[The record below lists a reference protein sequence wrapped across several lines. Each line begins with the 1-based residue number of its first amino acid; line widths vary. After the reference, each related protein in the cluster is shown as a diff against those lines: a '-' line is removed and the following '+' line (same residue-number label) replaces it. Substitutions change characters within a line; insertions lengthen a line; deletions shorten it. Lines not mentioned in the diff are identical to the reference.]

1 MQSTFFSRLK
11 IAAICFLLAS
21 VFMLFGCSP
30 QNGPKEQIDYADD
43 EIISVL
49 GNALEKRFAI
59 ANSKPTSGSTLK
71 SVTEI
76 ELDALKPF
84 SSRQL
89 EDTKL
94 QECTLSYINLLE
106 TMNEAAAIYDEDYV
120 EATRK
125 WNDCQYERSQLIKTF
140 VDNYGLTVG
149 EAYEKDLNDI
159 VFRGNLAAQK
169 KSNEEAL
176 NKLASNL
183 VFEKG
188 SKHGL
193 CSYSCIAENTTGL
206 DIKEVVFILS
216 LYDKNGTRIGETS
229 AHATDWSQKEKVRLE
244 AISDISAADVKVK
257 IDYYEFN

>member
-94 QECTLSYINLLE
+94 QECS
-106 TMNEAAAIYDEDYV
+106 
-120 EATRK
+120 R
-125 WNDCQYERSQLIKTF
+125 NDERSC
-140 VDNYGLTVG
+140 
-149 EAYEKDLNDI
+149 
-159 VFRGNLAAQK
+159 
-169 KSNEEAL
+169 SN
-176 NKLASNL
+176 
-183 VFEKG
+183 
-188 SKHGL
+188 
-193 CSYSCIAENTTGL
+193 I
-206 DIKEVVFILS
+206 
-216 LYDKNGTRIGETS
+216 R
-229 AHATDWSQKEKVRLE
+229 
-244 AISDISAADVKVK
+244 
-257 IDYYEFN
+257 